1 MKINTISALFL
12 VLIIAACDRASFS
25 NSDRVIARAYDE
37 YLYLS
42 DLENLVPPGT
52 SPSDSLAI
60 VQNYVNNWVRNQI
73 LLYQADKNLTTEQK
87 DFSRQLEDYRN
98 SLIIYEYESELIRQK
113 LDTTVTKEEIGNYYR
128 KNPGNFRLNENIV
141 RLIYAK
147 VNQSS
152 PHREKISELVF
163 SDKEADR
170 DSLEFYCIRYAEDF
184 GLIDRSWITFDEM
197 LKKIPLEV
205 NNPEVFLNKTRHV
218 NKEVDTTWY
227 YANIL
232 DYRLKDNTSPLSVE
246 EQNIKSII
254 LNKRKKQLINKMHEE
269 VYNQAM
275 TDNDFEFY

>member
-12 VLIIAACDRASFS
+12 VLIITACDRASFS

-42 DLENLVPPGT
+42 DLENLVPVGT

-73 LLYQADKNLTTEQK
+73 LLYQADKNLTAEQK

-128 KNPGNFRLNENIV
+128 KNSGNFRLNENIV
-141 RLIYAK
+141 RLIFAK
-147 VNQSS
+147 VNQST
-152 PHREKISELVF
+152 PHREKIRELVF
-163 SDKEADR
+163 SDKETDR

-205 NNPEVFLNKTRHV
+205 NSPEVFLNKTRHV
-218 NKEVDTTWY
+218 NEEVDTTWY

-232 DYRLKDNTSPLSVE
+232 DFRLKDNTSPLSVE